1 MANWKIVSFRL
12 ILSIIVLPPSS
23 RAIHIGG
30 NLDVRVGD
38 GRIEVWCNSVCDNG
52 LDLNDAHGLCR
63 MTGYNKASRAPV
75 KAEYGAGSGKILLD
89 VFECTGSKSSL
100 DDRIKD
106 GDPPRLD
113 CPDVTSTTD
122 QGLPTSSHV
131 TINPHASDITDLSL
145 PVICSHTSSDVFQF
159 GDTNVT
165 CNATDESGNIGR
177 CMFVVTVQDNE
188 PPRWEC
194 RDQTSIA
201 DQDLASI
208 AFISSVSDNVDP
220 NPSIN
225 CSHTSIDLSHLG
237 DTSITCEAKD
247 TSGNIAVC
255 TFMFTVQDPCM
266 VHDPCI
272 NGECSYIG
280 SGQYQCDCYD
290 QYEGTHC
297 DVIPHPTPICKT
309 TTWMSSRFGLIS
321 FLEGE
326 NGTWANST
334 EVCPFNTANADQ
346 PIGRA
351 ICVGDLISQSTWLPN
366 PTDNC
371 GQFRNVG
378 DLLGQLS
385 KVIVSDENVA
395 KLSEDVSLVTSNTGD
410 ISSDD
415 IFSIANIIS
424 NISARTNYSEKV
436 TASIVAIVSNIAD
449 VDTETLESASASV
462 SDVVKV
468 FEQQIKSVP
477 VEDGENFSFQ
487 QPNIAVQVQSV
498 PTDVISNGLVLS
510 LVGDSNSGLT
520 KFDTN
525 IQTSNEN
532 QAEATKP
539 DTIAVVNIPSAI
551 SSALPLIS
559 GGSSN
564 TNGFVR
570 VIFSVFSTPA
580 LFISKSLKNT
590 SVGTNRS
597 AKTPVISLSIGDEKI
612 EDLTEPINFT
622 FTPIETDLTNPSC
635 SYWDIGF
642 SDWSQEGCQLLSS
655 SGISSSNDNNWDP
668 PSDEKEEIVCGC
680 NHLTNFAVLMDISRE
695 DGSSEQAYEV
705 LTYIGCGISVVCLLV
720 TLATYISNR
729 VLRGKQTNQIFICL
743 CLTLLCLYL
752 SFIVMMS
759 LDSAKRQYQVKAGPC
774 GFITALVH
782 YFVLSSL
789 TWMGVEGYNTYL
801 IIVKIF
807 DTYIPRFMVK
817 AGAVAWGIPA
827 MIVIVT
833 GAIAKDKYAH
843 GDICFLQLW
852 AQIGGLLIPMT
863 IILLFNVVIF
873 ALVVRQLMKSSNL
886 AGRVKREAKVERR
899 ENIERVQ
906 NAICILLLIGLTWI
920 TGYFLM
926 IREFSQVVE
935 PIFIILNSFQ
945 GLFIFLL
952 YCVRKPMV
960 RKQWGLTCLD
970 SVKRQEDATTSN
982 ITHSPESMSLSA
994 ATTLGTKP
1002 QEKNNERSVML

>member
-1 MANWKIVSFRL
+1 
-12 ILSIIVLPPSS
+12 
-23 RAIHIGG
+23 
-30 NLDVRVGD
+30 
-38 GRIEVWCNSVCDNG
+38 
-52 LDLNDAHGLCR
+52 
-63 MTGYNKASRAPV
+63 
-75 KAEYGAGSGKILLD
+75 
-89 VFECTGSKSSL
+89 
-100 DDRIKD
+100 
-106 GDPPRLD
+106 
-113 CPDVTSTTD
+113 
-122 QGLPTSSHV
+122 
-131 TINPHASDITDLSL
+131 
-145 PVICSHTSSDVFQF
+145 
-159 GDTNVT
+159 
-165 CNATDESGNIGR
+165 
-177 CMFVVTVQDNE
+177 
-188 PPRWEC
+188 
-194 RDQTSIA
+194 
-201 DQDLASI
+201 
-208 AFISSVSDNVDP
+208 
-220 NPSIN
+220 
-225 CSHTSIDLSHLG
+225 
-237 DTSITCEAKD
+237 
-247 TSGNIAVC
+247 
-255 TFMFTVQDPCM
+255 
-266 VHDPCI
+266 
-272 NGECSYIG
+272 
-280 SGQYQCDCYD
+280 
-290 QYEGTHC
+290 
-297 DVIPHPTPICKT
+297 
-309 TTWMSSRFGLIS
+309 
-321 FLEGE
+321 
-326 NGTWANST
+326 
-334 EVCPFNTANADQ
+334 
-346 PIGRA
+346 
-351 ICVGDLISQSTWLPN
+351 
-366 PTDNC
+366 
-371 GQFRNVG
+371 
-378 DLLGQLS
+378 
-385 KVIVSDENVA
+385 
-395 KLSEDVSLVTSNTGD
+395 
-410 ISSDD
+410 
-415 IFSIANIIS
+415 
-424 NISARTNYSEKV
+424 
-436 TASIVAIVSNIAD
+436 
-449 VDTETLESASASV
+449 
-462 SDVVKV
+462 
-468 FEQQIKSVP
+468 
-477 VEDGENFSFQ
+477 
-487 QPNIAVQVQSV
+487 
-498 PTDVISNGLVLS
+498 
-510 LVGDSNSGLT
+510 
-520 KFDTN
+520 
-525 IQTSNEN
+525 
-532 QAEATKP
+532 
-539 DTIAVVNIPSAI
+539 
-551 SSALPLIS
+551 
-559 GGSSN
+559 
-564 TNGFVR
+564 
-570 VIFSVFSTPA
+570 
-580 LFISKSLKNT
+580 
-590 SVGTNRS
+590 
-597 AKTPVISLSIGDEKI
+597 
-612 EDLTEPINFT
+612 
-622 FTPIETDLTNPSC
+622 
-635 SYWDIGF
+635 
-642 SDWSQEGCQLLSS
+642 
-655 SGISSSNDNNWDP
+655 
-668 PSDEKEEIVCGC
+668 
-680 NHLTNFAVLMDISRE
+680 MDISRE